1 MMKYD
6 PELSMQFKFTP
17 TEDSAYRLCCVWHEL
32 RIKIFPDYMH
42 SRTPKLTSLKKSL
55 IFKTMLKLIKERQ
68 FKTIEEYVAFIKAQ
82 LLIFKKVQKDGAIIL
97 IEPVILTG
105 EPADRRWFIW
115 KKLVQRANAITKMTY
130 TLKDAD
136 LEFDIGVSADEI
148 KKICEDDLSFE
159 NFVNKQSRIR
169 TAIILRKIKP
179 IYVHLSEWVKK
190 LPDDLKKD
198 FLKRADANAF
208 SGYDLVKA
216 KKFYDILCAFEL

>member
-6 PELSMQFKFTP
+6 PEISMQFKFTP

-32 RIKIFPDYMH
+32 KTRIFPDYMH
-42 SRTPKLTSLKKSL
+42 SRTPKLTSLKKSI
-55 IFKTMLKLIKERQ
+55 IFKTMLKLIKERE

-82 LLIFKKVQKDGAIIL
+82 LLIFKKVQKDGAIVL

-105 EPADRRWFIW
+105 EPAARRWFIW

-159 NFVNKQSRIR
+159 NFVNKQSKIR

-190 LPDDLKKD
+190 LPDDLKND

-216 KKFYDILCAFEL
+216 KKFYDILCAFEI